1 MQINREILLDD
12 DALRTAARSI
22 QTLCGDLE
30 ILRAEIEGGL
40 KDLKNGFDTP
50 AGRKYIASCEHGLIQ
65 PLKDLKVVLDH
76 VSANL
81 NAAAQTY
88 QPVFQEYE
96 QLNNS
101 I

>member
-1 MQINREILLDD
+1 MDINREILLDD
-12 DALRTAARSI
+12 DALRTASASI
-22 QTLCGDLE
+22 QTLCDNLE
-30 ILRAEIEGGL
+30 TLRTEIEGGL
-40 KDLKNGFDTP
+40 KNLKNGFDTP
-50 AGRKYIASCEHGLIQ
+50 AGRKYIASCEHSLIQ

-81 NAAAQTY
+81 NTAAQTY
-88 QPVFQEYE
+88 QPVFQEYQ

>member
-1 MQINREILLDD
+1 MDVNRKILLDD
-12 DALRTAARSI
+12 TALQTAASSI

-30 ILRAEIEGGL
+30 TLRTDIERGL

-81 NAAAQTY
+81 NDAAQTY
-88 QPVFQEYE
+88 QPVFEEYQ